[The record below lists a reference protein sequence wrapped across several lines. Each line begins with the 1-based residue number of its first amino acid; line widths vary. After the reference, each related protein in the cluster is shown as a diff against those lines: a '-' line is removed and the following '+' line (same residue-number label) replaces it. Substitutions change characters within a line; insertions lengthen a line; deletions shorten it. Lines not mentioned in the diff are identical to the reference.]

1 MHNSITTTPL
11 WQDMVKGRWY
21 QTNAKPLR
29 RARQSAKAVCV
40 AFNSCPDS
48 EQRAALLHTLLPHA
62 TAIISPPFFCDYGM
76 NIFASDT
83 VRIDKNV
90 VILDAAP
97 VTIGESVEIGQG
109 CVIAT
114 LQHHNEPTQR
124 LQGMQQAKPV
134 NIGNNVILGQYVTLL
149 PGAEVPDNAVVPDYH
164 VVSPVR

>member
-29 RARQSAKAVCV
+29 RARQSAKAMCV

-48 EQRAALLHTLLPHA
+48 QQRAALLRTLLPNA
-62 TAIISPPFFCDYGM
+62 DAIISPSFFCDYGM
-76 NIFASDT
+76 NIFADDT

-97 VTIGESVEIGQG
+97 VTIGTSVVIGQG

-114 LQHHNEPTQR
+114 LQHHNDPTQR
-124 LQGMQQAKPV
+124 LRGMQQAFPIC
-134 NIGNNVILGQYVTLL
+134 IGNNARLGQNVTLL
-149 PGAEVPDNAVVPDYH
+149 PGAIVPDNAVVPDYH
-164 VVSPVR
+164 VVSSAQ